1 MNKYIKQYARQNALV
16 ALLVIICAGLQSGTS
31 ALLAFATNAIV
42 DKQYQQFFFWV
53 FVNLFCWCLLFVM
66 NYITETYQ
74 EKTIQDMDSAMRAD
88 LMVRADSYNR
98 FHHHN
103 ESYYISGLMNDIN
116 LVNIKIY
123 KNFYALIQ
131 LIGLLIFSSVTIIFF
146 QWKLIVLTLILGV
159 ISIYVPRILNR
170 KTLKSAN
177 ILRQSNEEALNEYSE
192 TVQGVDTFNG
202 LNQSASILD
211 RIKQASGKLKVSN
224 VGYAR
229 TNAEIESLSG
239 IISRISQTA
248 LLLYTG
254 ILIIQGETQIGT
266 LMSIT
271 SLAGLFFTSTEG
283 IGTLVTTIKG
293 NTNLFEKFINDEKID
308 KGDTLPAIHS
318 EQTVLDFENVAY
330 AYANHENSIQ
340 DISFNIKANQKYF
353 LTGPSGSGKSTIFAL
368 MLQHMQPTA
377 GKIHYGIDLDALVYI
392 PQKPTIFSDTIRYN
406 LTLGQSYAQSEIDD
420 VLKLTNLY
428 EDFNHLDENIDTVLV
443 DGGTNI
449 SGGQKQRIALA
460 RTLLTQPKYLL
471 LDEATSAMDPI
482 NEFDILKKIYTLPD
496 VTVVSIIHTSNQQVL
511 NLADEILDMG
521 EMRK

>member
-1 MNKYIKQYARQNALV
+1 M
-16 ALLVIICAGLQSGTS
+16 
-31 ALLAFATNAIV
+31 
-42 DKQYQQFFFWV
+42 
-53 FVNLFCWCLLFVM
+53 
-66 NYITETYQ
+66 
-74 EKTIQDMDSAMRAD
+74 
-88 LMVRADSYNR
+88 
-98 FHHHN
+98 
-103 ESYYISGLMNDIN
+103 
-116 LVNIKIY
+116 
-123 KNFYALIQ
+123 
-131 LIGLLIFSSVTIIFF
+131 
-146 QWKLIVLTLILGV
+146 
-159 ISIYVPRILNR
+159 
-170 KTLKSAN
+170 
-177 ILRQSNEEALNEYSE
+177 
-192 TVQGVDTFNG
+192 
-202 LNQSASILD
+202 
-211 RIKQASGKLKVSN
+211 
-224 VGYAR
+224 
-229 TNAEIESLSG
+229 
-239 IISRISQTA
+239 
-248 LLLYTG
+248 
-254 ILIIQGETQIGT
+254 
-266 LMSIT
+266 
-271 SLAGLFFTSTEG
+271 
-283 IGTLVTTIKG
+283 
-293 NTNLFEKFINDEKID
+293 
-308 KGDTLPAIHS
+308 PAIHS

-340 DISFNIKANQKYF
+340 DISFKIKANQKNF

-460 RTLLTQPKYLL
+460 RTLLPQPKYLL

-496 VTVVSIIHTSNQQVL
+496 VTVVSIIHTSNQLVL